1 MFRHTGIHCT
11 YTLSN
16 GQFFGIWKE
25 DGEKLD
31 IVRILL
37 RAEVISRLVKN
48 ENKFIQKIISYY
60 GFDKYKHNNFIEYTE
75 QRKQYK
81 LITKEMVN
89 GEQVNIYNYHEDK
102 LNIINEEAQAYYSG
116 AKSVEDVVKVIQN
129 RVQIYVDENR

>member
-1 MFRHTGIHCT
+1 MLRHTGIHCT

-16 GQFFGIWKE
+16 GQLFGIWKE
-25 DGEKLD
+25 DGERLD

-37 RAEVISRLVKN
+37 RAEVVSRLVKN

-102 LNIINEEAQAYYSG
+102 LNIINEEIINYYEEKRKES
-116 AKSVEDVVKVIQN
+116 N
-129 RVQIYVDENR
+129 